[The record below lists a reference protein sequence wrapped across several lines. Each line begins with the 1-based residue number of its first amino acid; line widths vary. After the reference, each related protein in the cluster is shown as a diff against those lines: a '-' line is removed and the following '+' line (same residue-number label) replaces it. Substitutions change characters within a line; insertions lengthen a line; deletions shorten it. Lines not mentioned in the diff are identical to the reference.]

1 LFPRSRFASRLP
13 KLPRYPNF
21 WRQFV
26 LGL

>member
-1 LFPRSRFASRLP
+1 LFPRSRFTYGLP
-13 KLPRYPNF
+13 KLPKYPNF